1 MPGLVLEGGTFRPI
15 FSCGV
20 MDALLDEGIMFPYCI
35 GVSAGISDGVSYISR
50 QRGRNIEIAMKYRND
65 KRYIGVSNL
74 RKYKSIFGLDFVFG
88 EIPESLVPFDWDAYH
103 SYQGRVVVGVTNIET
118 GQAEYMDGLKADRKF
133 MMLRATCAMPLVF
146 PPIEIDGRYYYD
158 GGVSDPIPVRKAVE
172 DGNSRNLIILTRP
185 EGYRKELGR
194 STALT
199 AKHFARKY
207 PRLGEVLLSRHIRYN
222 ETVAYCEQLE
232 KEGKAVLIRPE
243 GNIDSFEKDTNQLK
257 KYYDQGYKLM
267 QEKKE
272 AILSLFE

>member
-20 MDALLDEGIMFPYCI
+20 MDALLDEGIVFPYCI
-35 GVSAGISDGVSYISR
+35 GVSAGISDGVSYISG

-65 KRYIGVSNL
+65 KRYIGLSNL

-103 SYQGRVVVGVTNIET
+103 SYQGRIVVGVTNIET
-118 GQAEYMDGLKADRKF
+118 GQAEYLDGLKADRKF

-158 GGVSDPIPVRKAVE
+158 GGVSDPIPVRKAME
-172 DGNSRNLIILTRP
+172 DGSSRNLIILTRP
-185 EGYRKELGR
+185 EGYHKELSR

-199 AKHFARKY
+199 ARHLARKY
-207 PRLGEVLLSRHIRYN
+207 PRLREVLLSRHIRYN

-257 KYYDQGYKLM
+257 RYYDQGYKLM
-267 QEKKE
+267 LEKKE